1 MLSPQSDL
9 FISRHR
15 TELTHHDCRTHGR
28 RHVHI
33 GPFWPRACQLHVR
46 PRDNGC
52 ACCLT
57 KMPWRNHD
65 YHAKRVHE
73 PSIHIKGTLGVH
85 WHAWKHGL
93 SASVLFAVDGPYA
106 CTVSVA
112 GMLSGEGASSTM
124 YNVTRGYYVRTIV
137 YVLPTVYAGQ
147 GSAPQARSGS
157 IYMCD
162 VRKVKIRTPPRNSTT
177 LLYHTAGT
185 FYHVVQYKHETKH
198 LLIHTSSSLSK
209 PLSRERVS
217 PQQKGTTRDV
227 GKERAVPL
235 SPVATTKQFP
245 NFLSH

>member
-9 FISRHR
+9 FNRRHGG
-15 TELTHHDCRTHGR
+15 ELAHHDCRAHGH

-33 GPFWPRACQLHVR
+33 APFWPWSCQLHVPLQ
-46 PRDNGC
+46 PRAQ
-52 ACCLT
+52 ACCWT
-57 KMPWRNHD
+57 MMPWRESD
-65 YHAKRVHE
+65 YHARRVHR
-73 PSIHIKGTLGVH
+73 PSVRTGGSLATQ

-112 GMLSGEGASSTM
+112 RMLSGEGASSTM

-162 VRKVKIRTPPRNSTT
+162 VRKVKIRTPPRNTV
-177 LLYHTAGT
+177 A
-185 FYHVVQYKHETKH
+185 
-198 LLIHTSSSLSK
+198 
-209 PLSRERVS
+209 SR
-217 PQQKGTTRDV
+217 K
-227 GKERAVPL
+227 
-235 SPVATTKQFP
+235 
-245 NFLSH
+245 